1 MKAKKIRNSHHHTT
15 TIPSSLPPNK
25 IKFPGLSIFAVI
37 FILLGLIYSIMLIG
51 VYITSSHQGLSCMT
65 WPLCPNGFNSPPPKY
80 FYEHVH
86 RFLVLILTIILI
98 SFTFFCIKKIPYKN
112 IKNKLII
119 ASILLITQI
128 SLGWLV
134 IFTKL
139 HPIVVATHLSNAVA
153 LFGIILITL
162 LSVYNEFKK
171 KKKPSNI
178 NKN

>member
-1 MKAKKIRNSHHHTT
+1 LNEGKKNQQQPPSP
-15 TIPSSLPPNK
+15 PSSPPPDK
-25 IKFPGLSIFAVI
+25 IKFPNLSIFAVI

-98 SFTFFCIKKIPYKN
+98 SFTFYSIKKIPYKN

-119 ASILLITQI
+119 ASILLVTQI

-139 HPIVVATHLSNAVA
+139 HPIVVATHLSTAVA

-171 KKKPSNI
+171 KKRPSNI

>member
-1 MKAKKIRNSHHHTT
+1 LNKGKKNPQQPSPP
-15 TIPSSLPPNK
+15 PSSLPPNK
-25 IKFPGLSIFAVI
+25 IKFPSLSIFAVI
-37 FILLGLIYSIMLIG
+37 FFLLGLIYSIMLIG

-65 WPLCPNGFNSPPPKY
+65 WPLCPNGFNPPPPKY

-162 LSVYNEFKK
+162 LSVYNEIKK
-171 KKKPSNI
+171 EKKPSNI

>member
-1 MKAKKIRNSHHHTT
+1 
-15 TIPSSLPPNK
+15 
-25 IKFPGLSIFAVI
+25 
-37 FILLGLIYSIMLIG
+37 
-51 VYITSSHQGLSCMT
+51 MT

-128 SLGWLV
+128 LLGWLV

-171 KKKPSNI
+171 ENKPSNI

>member
-1 MKAKKIRNSHHHTT
+1 MNEGKKNQQQPPPP
-15 TIPSSLPPNK
+15 PSSPPPNK
-25 IKFPGLSIFAVI
+25 IKFPSLSIFAVI

-80 FYEHVH
+80 FYEHIH

-98 SFTFFCIKKIPYKN
+98 SFTFYSIKKIPYKN

-139 HPIVVATHLSNAVA
+139 HPIVVATHLSTAVA

-162 LSVYNEFKK
+162 LSVYNEFKEK
-171 KKKPSNI
+171 EKTSNI